1 MPHVIVKLHAG
12 RSEPLKTRLAEEI
25 TKAVTAVLKLDA
37 DSVSVAIEDVR
48 PADWADKVYKPDIL
62 GGAGKLYK
70 KPGYAPPA

>member
-1 MPHVIVKLHAG
+1 MPHVIVKMHSG
-12 RSEPLKTRLAEEI
+12 RSEQQKTRLAEEI

-48 PADWADKVYKPDIL
+48 PSDWAEKVYKLDIL
-62 GGAGKLYK
+62 DGTGKIYK